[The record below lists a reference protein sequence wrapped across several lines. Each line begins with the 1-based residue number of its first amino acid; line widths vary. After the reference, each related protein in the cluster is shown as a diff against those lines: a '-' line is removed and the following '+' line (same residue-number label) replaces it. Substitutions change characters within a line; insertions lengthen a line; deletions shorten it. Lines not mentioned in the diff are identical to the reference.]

1 MYSTLKTNFYVFCL
15 NSVFLNMS
23 TASSA
28 SSTNFSKS
36 MYHRSRNTFI
46 NRINTCRQSLCTH
59 LTTSLFVKHYSV
71 YASSVLR
78 NLNFLRLVPSFY
90 NKHTSTSF
98 SLTTHSKSSKR
109 KTVFS
114 SVNAIKSSISF
125 YFLYKLFGKFNS
137 VSTKNVYGRSCLY
150 TMASLLFTSLLRRP
164 HSFFFKKLIRLFI
177 FHSFVTLAC
186 SRPTMINLN
195 SIFSYI
201 FLNLANSCVSSYL
214 FSRLYS
220 AVIRAITVF
229 IGLLRSKRSVLLSIS
244 AIKSNLYKCLST
256 FIGSL
261 VTSSVKF
268 ISFSGGL
275 ISFFNSFFLNIYRFL
290 VMDTSSLLNNTFN
303 FFINNASARNV
314 FSSLNLKDKMLYGTT
329 SGSFKLKKRVRF
341 KKHAMFMVAAKFNRN
356 IAHYYKSKSVRA
368 LYIHFTGFRRSFSMV
383 FQFFRNLIR
392 RNAKYHFK
400 PLHIL
405 FKSQPASLHKLV
417 SHSVSPYLARIL
429 PLHMR
434 SITRRMSRSAF
445 PFLSNFKYGSVVGD
459 SNLFFST
466 LINSYKLQTSVPLY
480 SASTR
485 QYSTYLP
492 FSLRSHFSLKN
503 STTSSGVLLPTPKAH
518 FIFKSFYLS
527 PWLYSIVSFSIVRT
541 RRQYKLYKK
550 LITPLYNL
558 IRLDQSEFTTLL
570 KNPTRVMCSSLV
582 QVRSHALSFSDTVR
596 RSSTES
602 FNVLRRYRS
611 FMNPSVRTYSTS
623 VAKDTISKRGRA
635 SKTATF
641 QKKNEISIKKQR
653 RTLFSK
659 KKSLAEISNFRSKMK
674 VLSPTSYLSV
684 FRTRMAIFLNTI
696 FSGSSVRYRSAI
708 SHGGCYKRKRNSDR
722 RYWF

>member
-28 SSTNFSKS
+28 SSTNFLKS

-59 LTTSLFVKHYSV
+59 VKTSLFVKHYSV
-71 YASSVLR
+71 YVSSVLR
-78 NLNFLRLVPSFY
+78 NLNFLRLVPAFY
-90 NKHTSTSF
+90 NKRTSASS
-98 SLTTHSKSSKR
+98 SLTAHYKSSKR

-114 SVNAIKSSISF
+114 SVNSITSSISS
-125 YFLYKLFGKFNS
+125 YFLYKLFGKFNC

-177 FHSFVTLAC
+177 FHSFVTLFC

-314 FSSLNLKDKMLYGTT
+314 FSSLNMKDKMLYGTT

-434 SITRRMSRSAF
+434 SITRRVSRAAF
-445 PFLSNFKYGSVVGD
+445 PFLSNFKHSSVVGD

-466 LINSYKLQTSVPLY
+466 LINSYKLQTSVPVY
-480 SASTR
+480 SAAIR
-485 QYSTYLP
+485 QYSTYSP
-492 FSLRSHFSLKN
+492 FSLRPHYSLKN
-503 STTSSGVLLPTPKAH
+503 ITTSTGVSFPKSKAH

-527 PWLYSIVSFSIVRT
+527 PWLYSIVSFSVVRT

-550 LITPLYNL
+550 LITPVYNL
-558 IRLDQSEFTTLL
+558 IRLDQSEFTILS
-570 KNPTRVMCSSLV
+570 KNSPIGMCSLV
-582 QVRSHALSFSDTVR
+582 QVRSHAFSDTATGR
-596 RSSTES
+596 RFFSES
-602 FNVLRRYRS
+602 VNVLTRYRTL
-611 FMNPSVRTYSTS
+611 MNPTLRRYSTS
-623 VAKDTISKRGRA
+623 VSKDTISKRGRA
-635 SKTATF
+635 SKTVTF

-653 RTLFSK
+653 RMLFSK
-659 KKSLAEISNFRSKMK
+659 KKSVAEISNFRAKMK

-708 SHGGCYKRKRNSDR
+708 AHGGCYKRKRNSDR